1 TCTNFFFFKNL
12 LEVKNRTRSAISL
25 SAKDKVVV
33 KDLWAKVAPRADE
46 IGFEALGR
54 LFEVYPQTKT
64 YFSHWSDLHPGSAHV
79 KKHGAVIVR
88 KIGEAVA
95 HIDDLTGA
103 LSRGKDQT
111 IYTDLCFVT
120 FNRLL
125 GQTLKV
131 SIALYFP
138 GDFTPEVHVSFD
150 KFLQNLAIA
159 LSEKYR

>member
-1 TCTNFFFFKNL
+1 M
-12 LEVKNRTRSAISL
+12 SL
-25 SAKDKVVV
+25 SAKDKAVV
-33 KDLWAKVAPRADE
+33 KNLWAKVAPRADE
-46 IGFEALGR
+46 IGSEALGR

-103 LSRGKDQT
+103 LSTLSELHAFKLRVDPANFQ
-111 IYTDLCFVT
+111 
-120 FNRLL
+120 LL

-150 KFLQNLAIA
+150 KFLQNLAVA

>member
-1 TCTNFFFFKNL
+1 M
-12 LEVKNRTRSAISL
+12 SL
-25 SAKDKVVV
+25 SAKDKAVV
-33 KDLWAKVAPRADE
+33 KDLWAKIAPKTDE
-46 IGFEALGR
+46 LGSETLGR

-64 YFSHWSDLHPGSAHV
+64 YFSHWSDIHPGAPQV
-79 KKHGAVIVR
+79 KKHGGVIVR

-103 LSRGKDQT
+103 LSSLSELHAFKLRVDPANFK
-111 IYTDLCFVT
+111 
-120 FNRLL
+120 LL

-150 KFLQNLAIA
+150 KFLQNVAFA

>member
-1 TCTNFFFFKNL
+1 M
-12 LEVKNRTRSAISL
+12 SL
-25 SAKDKVVV
+25 SAKDKAVV

-46 IGFEALGR
+46 IGCEALGR
-54 LFEVYPQTKT
+54 LFEVYPQSKT
-64 YFSHWSDLHPGSAHV
+64 YFSHWSDLNPGSPQV
-79 KKHGAVIVR
+79 KKHGSVILK

-103 LSRGKDQT
+103 LSTLSELHAFKLRVDPVNFK
-111 IYTDLCFVT
+111 
-120 FNRLL
+120 LL

-150 KFLQNLAIA
+150 KFLQNLALA

>member
-1 TCTNFFFFKNL
+1 M
-12 LEVKNRTRSAISL
+12 SL
-25 SAKDKVVV
+25 SAKDKAVVR
-33 KDLWAKVAPRADE
+33 DLWAKVAPRADE
-46 IGFEALGR
+46 IGSEALGR

-64 YFSHWSDLHPGSAHV
+64 YFSHWSDLHPGSAQV

-103 LSRGKDQT
+103 LSTLSELHAFKLRVDPANFK
-111 IYTDLCFVT
+111 
-120 FNRLL
+120 LL

-150 KFLQNLAIA
+150 KFLQNLAVA